1 MTIYSFSQTQ
11 TFLQCPRKYQ
21 YKYVDKIQE
30 KEFESSPDLILG
42 HSVHAALERLY
53 NQINVFKIPSKD
65 ELLAKFK
72 DQRDSEIKEATKEK
86 PLEMKWEQT
95 LEDYIRRGIHYV
107 ANYYDKYSPFEWI
120 SVVAT
125 EASIIF
131 ELNDQ
136 TKFRGFIDRLDKEW
150 ETFVIN
156 DYKTNKNLPPE
167 SKEEYR
173 EQLTLYG
180 LGVQQNYAK
189 YFIWDT
195 MKTWSIESFHD
206 VEIIPTIWETAST
219 SEVKWS
225 QNSKIGRFKTIKARL
240 HYLHFDL
247 MDEWDI
253 TPDILTTVTK
263 KYADTIIDIEAKKF
277 SYNMGD
283 KKCFE
288 PKENVYCKYCEYYS
302 LCPLRA
308 HLKFDDEVIG
318 SDLGEK
324 TVKGLV
330 DEYVALSK
338 QESQAKNDRELIKV
352 LLVEYLEKKNLLKLF
367 WNVYKISAS
376 QSENISITDKDGLKN
391 VLQALWVLDEAM
403 EIDRFKVQKL
413 VKEHKLSLY
422 QLGDTIQ
429 KNPSRT
435 LRGGSIA
442 PGWTS

>member
-1 MTIYSFSQTQ
+1 MTVYSFSQTQ

-72 DQRDSEIKEATKEK
+72 DQRDSEIKDATKEK

-131 ELNDQ
+131 DLNDQ

-180 LGVQQNYAK
+180 LWVQQNYAK

-206 VEIIPTIWETAST
+206 IEIIPTMWETAST
-219 SEVKWS
+219 NQVKWS
-225 QNSKIGRFKTIKARL
+225 QNSRTGRFKNIKARL

-263 KYADTIIDIEAKKF
+263 KYADTITDIEAKKF

-302 LCPLRA
+302 LCPLWA
-308 HLKFDDEVIG
+308 HLKFDDEVIW

-376 QSENISITDKDGLKN
+376 QTESISITDKDVLKK
-391 VLQALWVLDEAM
+391 VLQELWVLDEAM

-413 VKEHKLSLY
+413 VKEHKLSLD

-435 LRGGSIA
+435 LRGGAIA
-442 PGWTS
+442 PG